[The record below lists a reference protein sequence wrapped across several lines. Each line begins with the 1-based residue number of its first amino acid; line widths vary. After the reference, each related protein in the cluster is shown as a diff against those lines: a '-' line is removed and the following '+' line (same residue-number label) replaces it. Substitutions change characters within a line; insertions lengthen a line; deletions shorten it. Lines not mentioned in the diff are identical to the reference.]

1 MLSRLLAP
9 LSFAVALAFSLAP
22 ALAQSG
28 HSHSHGHSHDHDH
41 GPAHGGDLQHVGDYH
56 LELIVEDGRLV
67 AYLTDD
73 HGEAMSAEGFGVG
86 GLVLAGGVQNEVV
99 FAEEGEGRL
108 VAEGSFE
115 ASPDLR
121 AVLTLTT
128 PDGQSHRARFQPVQ

>member
-9 LSFAVALAFSLAP
+9 LAFAVALTFSLAP

-28 HSHSHGHSHDHDH
+28 HSHDHDH
-41 GPAHGGDLQHVGDYH
+41 GPERGGDIQHMGDYH
-56 LELIVEDGRLV
+56 LELVVEEGRLA

-73 HGEAMSAEGFGVG
+73 HGEEVSGDGFGVG
-86 GLVLAGGVQNEVV
+86 GLVLVGGAQNDVV
-99 FAEEGEGRL
+99 FSNEGHGRFL
-108 VAEGSFE
+108 AEGAFE
-115 ASPDLR
+115 ASADLR

>member
-9 LSFAVALAFSLAP
+9 LAFAVALTLSLAP

-28 HSHSHGHSHDHDH
+28 HSHDHDH
-41 GPAHGGDLQHVGDYH
+41 GPEHGGDIQHLGDYH
-56 LELIVEDGRLV
+56 LELVVEEGRLA

-73 HGEAMSAEGFGVG
+73 HGEEMSGDGFGVG
-86 GLVLAGGVQNEVV
+86 GLVLAGGAQNDVAFSHEGHGR
-99 FAEEGEGRL
+99 FLAEGE
-108 VAEGSFE
+108 FE
-115 ASPDLR
+115 ASADLR